1 MCSARNLAF
10 IEYTDRNDI
19 VVRTGPQIIEVA
31 CSVKLNHSCRFIR
44 HWRVSA
50 STQIRTQSADCL
62 LSNLT
67 GCRACA
73 VSLQPL
79 ARPASHWWIMAAGVI
94 CYPFGELSLTLI
106 SPRCIFCPSAAIPHA
121 AQHPTAPPP
130 PPSSLINSRLH
141 EGKQLISPTK
151 VTVTWA
157 PASGGYLPAANE
169 RRRGKVREKNKGEGK
184 GGGGRKGGAVQGSSF
199 YRL

>member
-1 MCSARNLAF
+1 MCCISAA
-10 IEYTDRNDI
+10 
-19 VVRTGPQIIEVA
+19 TGPSGLPLLDYGGRGDLLPFWGAVFDAHFPPLHI
-31 CSVKLNHSCRFIR
+31 LPLRR
-44 HWRVSA
+44 HPSRRSA
-50 STQIRTQSADCL
+50 
-62 LSNLT
+62 
-67 GCRACA
+67 
-73 VSLQPL
+73 
-79 ARPASHWWIMAAGVI
+79 
-94 CYPFGELSLTLI
+94 
-106 SPRCIFCPSAAIPHA
+106 PHR
-121 AQHPTAPPP
+121 PPP